1 MKLTKKSFNR
11 RIYAFGLMMFVAIGL
26 ISTGFASWVMSKNA
40 AADTEGDI
48 TVGTITDGSIQITD
62 LAIAGE
68 FRFEPHKDDKTG
80 FVQYNAPVVTDENPN
95 PKETHE
101 NLTVTLTGKVK
112 PATYFNKISF
122 EIKENDLPVGV
133 KAAIDAKYITA
144 PTCYKNAVTFAKAD
158 DATVDEITVDTAN
171 DEVTFT
177 YTISFGWGE
186 KFGFENP
193 SLYLEA
199 ENGYTY
205 DTAFDEL
212 VAFRRTMFQLPEVPT
227 GEEDTNATYTKEEVM
242 KYTPNPDQA
251 LKYKVTVT
259 AEAIV

>member
-1 MKLTKKSFNR
+1 MKLTKRSFNR

-40 AADTEGDI
+40 AADTPGDI

-68 FRFEPHKDDKTG
+68 FRFEPAKDDKTG
-80 FVQYNAPVVTDENPN
+80 FVQYNAPVATDENPN

-101 NLTVTLTGKVK
+101 NLTVVLTGKVT

-122 EIKENDLPVGV
+122 QIKETDMPVGV
-133 KAAIDAKYITA
+133 KVAIDAGYITA

-158 DATVDEITVDTAN
+158 DATVEEIAVDTEN
-171 DEVTFT
+171 DEVNFS

-186 KFGFENP
+186 KFGNTNP
-193 SLYLEA
+193 SLFLEA
-199 ENGYTY
+199 DNGYTY

-212 VAFRRTMFQLPEVPT
+212 VKFRRTMFQLPEVPKD
-227 GEEDTNATYTKEEVM
+227 GVDTDETYTKEEVM